1 MIFKET
7 IHHGIS
13 YILTIRMIKSF
24 TKILIEFKDYR
35 FSKILAS
42 LTRVNEYKF
51 SAESTKNLYLVVVHF
66 GGCKNITV
74 GMTGGIFG
82 TSLFLPKLF
91 EAKIQV
97 RKESEIFSLVII
109 KFWLNSYFL
118 TK

>member
-24 TKILIEFKDYR
+24 SKILIEFKDYR

-42 LTRVNEYKF
+42 LTSVNEYKF

-66 GGCKNITV
+66 DSCKNITV
-74 GMTGGIFG
+74 GMTDGIFG
-82 TSLFLPKLF
+82 TSSVWLYNAKLDPDFVSSIKDNFL
-91 EAKIQV
+91 
-97 RKESEIFSLVII
+97 
-109 KFWLNSYFL
+109 
-118 TK
+118 